1 MQWVDTAEGQSGDQT
16 LFCITFARHPFNSP
30 LSELKIQE
38 LSFLISKSH
47 PIKIV
52 MTIAAIEQKRLLHTD
67 AVHCATPALRDT
79 SDTLIRSNDQML
91 SSICM
96 WQWAFPLVKMV
107 WCGLLTLQLPPPSSP
122 STSWPH
128 LLVSPDGLMW
138 PSVASTTRLSITFA
152 IIQQTHIF
160 AGFRQTSKVHIFSLL
175 FKGSKFR
182 AGINKYPR
190 YICKSLFLSIQ
201 TLATASLWTCC
212 SSWQNPFLF
221 RSKSFKTSD
230 PLSFLFTR
238 PRGRHNLVQ
247 PPPIPYPWSETWYA
261 LFSPPSMGWRNDA
274 RAVSSL
280 RIHNKFSLVRWM
292 KSTLWIS
299 RTYKLQNIFSYPWK
313 VALAVLKSP
322 IIT

>member
-1 MQWVDTAEGQSGDQT
+1 MIKCCPQ
-16 LFCITFARHPFNSP
+16 FACGNEPSLLSRWSDVAFWRLNYPNRH
-30 LSELKIQE
+30 
-38 LSFLISKSH
+38 H
-47 PIKIV
+47 P
-52 MTIAAIEQKRLLHTD
+52 QH
-67 AVHCATPALRDT
+67 
-79 SDTLIRSNDQML
+79 
-91 SSICM
+91 
-96 WQWAFPLVKMV
+96 
-107 WCGLLTLQLPPPSSP
+107 
-122 STSWPH
+122 
-128 LLVSPDGLMW
+128 LVSPDGLMW

-152 IIQQTHIF
+152 IIQQTYIF

-182 AGINKYPR
+182 AGINKFPR
-190 YICKSLFLSIQ
+190 YFCKSLFFSIQ

-212 SSWQNPFLF
+212 SYWQNPFLF
-221 RSKSFKTSD
+221 RNKSFKPSD

-261 LFSPPSMGWRNDA
+261 LFSPPFMGWRNDA

-280 RIHNKFSLVRWM
+280 RIHNKLSLVRWI

>member
-1 MQWVDTAEGQSGDQT
+1 MHLPDLSSAITHAMGWHSWRSIRISNLV
-16 LFCITFARHPFNSP
+16 LLTFARHPFNSP

-38 LSFLISKSH
+38 LSFLIFKSQ

-67 AVHCATPALRDT
+67 AAHCATPALRDT

-107 WCGLLTLQLPPPSSP
+107 WCGLLTPQLPPPSSP

-152 IIQQTHIF
+152 IIQQTYTF

-182 AGINKYPR
+182 ASINKFPR
-190 YICKSLFLSIQ
+190 YFCNSLFFLYSNFSRSFFLNLLVLLTEFSFIQ
-201 TLATASLWTCC
+201 
-212 SSWQNPFLF
+212 
-221 RSKSFKTSD
+221 K
-230 PLSFLFTR
+230 
-238 PRGRHNLVQ
+238 
-247 PPPIPYPWSETWYA
+247 
-261 LFSPPSMGWRNDA
+261 
-274 RAVSSL
+274 
-280 RIHNKFSLVRWM
+280 
-292 KSTLWIS
+292 
-299 RTYKLQNIFSYPWK
+299 
-313 VALAVLKSP
+313 
-322 IIT
+322 

>member
-1 MQWVDTAEGQSGDQT
+1 
-16 LFCITFARHPFNSP
+16 
-30 LSELKIQE
+30 
-38 LSFLISKSH
+38 
-47 PIKIV
+47 
-52 MTIAAIEQKRLLHTD
+52 
-67 AVHCATPALRDT
+67 
-79 SDTLIRSNDQML
+79 
-91 SSICM
+91 
-96 WQWAFPLVKMV
+96 MV

-152 IIQQTHIF
+152 IIQQTHTF

-182 AGINKYPR
+182 AGINKFPR
-190 YICKSLFLSIQ
+190 YFWTRYFFFIQ
-201 TLATASLWTCC
+201 TLVAASFWTCS
-212 SSWQNPFLF
+212 SSWQNSLLY
-221 RSKSFKTSD
+221 RRKSFNAFD
-230 PLSFLFTR
+230 PLSLLFTR

-261 LFSPPSMGWRNDA
+261 LFSPPFMGWRNDA

-280 RIHNKFSLVRWM
+280 RIHNKLSLVWWI

-322 IIT
+322 IITQFFTSARQPGLGSHKYKIFKTEVTIGRRWTFRRCLTCEHLGGRRPTETQSAAPNPPADQTKILLLLFVVLAWQLENIFLGNWCDRFFSPKHHGNKK

>member
-1 MQWVDTAEGQSGDQT
+1 MIKCCPQFPCGNKPSLLSRWSDVA
-16 LFCITFARHPFNSP
+16 FWRFNYPHHHHPQHF
-30 LSELKIQE
+30 
-38 LSFLISKSH
+38 
-47 PIKIV
+47 
-52 MTIAAIEQKRLLHTD
+52 
-67 AVHCATPALRDT
+67 
-79 SDTLIRSNDQML
+79 
-91 SSICM
+91 
-96 WQWAFPLVKMV
+96 
-107 WCGLLTLQLPPPSSP
+107 
-122 STSWPH
+122 
-128 LLVSPDGLMW
+128 VSPDGLMW

-152 IIQQTHIF
+152 IIQQTYTF
-160 AGFRQTSKVHIFSLL
+160 AGFRQTSKVHIFSML

-182 AGINKYPR
+182 AGINKFPR
-190 YICKSLFLSIQ
+190 YFCKSLFFSIQ

-212 SSWQNPFLF
+212 SYWQNPFLF
-221 RSKSFKTSD
+221 RNKSFKPSD

-261 LFSPPSMGWRNDA
+261 LLSPPFMGWRNDA

-280 RIHNKFSLVRWM
+280 RIHNKLSLVRWI

>member
-1 MQWVDTAEGQSGDQT
+1 
-16 LFCITFARHPFNSP
+16 
-30 LSELKIQE
+30 
-38 LSFLISKSH
+38 
-47 PIKIV
+47 
-52 MTIAAIEQKRLLHTD
+52 
-67 AVHCATPALRDT
+67 
-79 SDTLIRSNDQML
+79 ML

-96 WQWAFPLVKMV
+96 WRWAFPLVKMV
-107 WCGLLTLQLPPPSSP
+107 WCGLLTPQLPPPSSP

-152 IIQQTHIF
+152 IIQQMYTF

-201 TLATASLWTCC
+201 TLATASLWTCS

-221 RSKSFKTSD
+221 RSKSFKPSD

-280 RIHNKFSLVRWM
+280 RIHSKLSLVRWI
-292 KSTLWIS
+292 KSTIWIS

-313 VALAVLKSP
+313 VALAVWKSP
-322 IIT
+322 ITT